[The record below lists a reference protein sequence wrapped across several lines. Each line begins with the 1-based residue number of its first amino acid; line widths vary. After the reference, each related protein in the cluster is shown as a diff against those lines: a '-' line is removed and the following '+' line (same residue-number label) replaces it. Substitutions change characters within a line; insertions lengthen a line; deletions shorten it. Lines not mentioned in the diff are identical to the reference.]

1 MVNKISF
8 IFWLL
13 CEVIMELCM
22 RTEYL
27 DDDEHRHAAC
37 NRSPQE
43 DCDGH
48 VPKAADR
55 SLAKLFLR
63 RGYKLTGG
71 TCST

>member
-1 MVNKISF
+1 
-8 IFWLL
+8 
-13 CEVIMELCM
+13 M